1 MNTRCPPKHV
11 PSAARFFTRCEL
23 TVQPTQSYS
32 VGGQRSS
39 GQLTGK
45 PAGARP
51 DYRGRWCAVSRG
63 HPGRPSPPSPRA
75 MLGQLSAA
83 PWKLPSTG
91 GCGIAWIRTRDVQA
105 IERILHSSERFYW
118 MCHSGALKLAQGQD
132 AQFRR
137 FAVLEFETP
146 EITEMVQK
154 STDGLAF
161 GRSHIRVSFCAP
173 GPPGRSMLA
182 ALIAAQTMALNR
194 GKGLLPEP
202 NLMQILSSLNN
213 PTTLK
218 LLMNPLLQ
226 APPGRKH
233 GILGAAPTVPFLGN
247 PALSGVL
254 LQLLLQNQNQLQQ
267 SLVWTRLLQNK
278 ENQAVLSHPG
288 IMGDSPHAV
297 LPQQNV
303 LQQGLAM
310 LGDLAPAGLSP
321 DVPSGPVKSPNTF
334 YGRRG
339 VPTDRESPTAMGEH
353 HHPQANQPPAL
364 QGMGSPLLGSILGG
378 MQQQSQSLSGDSG
391 SALSGVSILG
401 EPPKDLK
408 IPQNPFLNIQ
418 SVFPSVGMQ
427 AVNSRPHPYRKKPGI
442 LGSMSNSRIAQNSHS
457 DFAVPS
463 SSRYQDNYA
472 FGEYKQ
478 DSLSHVYQHHEPA
491 DPTAMRGYGHHRQ
504 KGPYRS
510 SYSEHNQ
517 FGPSPVLPPP
527 PFNPGSPSSYF
538 NSGFKAGHQQSHLNK
553 VNPSILFYKVTIRL
567 HVYWDSSGF
576 SMQAPMHSGKCSPAV
591 KATGDG

>member
-1 MNTRCPPKHV
+1 MNTRCPPKRV
-11 PSAARFFTRCEL
+11 PSAARFFTHCEL
-23 TVQPTQSYS
+23 TVQPPQSYS

-182 ALIAAQTMALNR
+182 ALIAAQTMLAQGQDAQFRRFAVLEFETPEITEMVQKSTDGLAFGRSHIRVSFCAPGPPGRSMLAALIAAQTMALNR

-247 PALSGVL
+247 PALSGAL

-267 SLVWTRLLQNK
+267 TPVGGQKRVFSRLI
-278 ENQAVLSHPG
+278 P
-288 IMGDSPHAV
+288 SPEPSPEGGYVGQHS
-297 LPQQNV
+297 
-303 LQQGLAM
+303 QGL
-310 LGDLAPAGLSP
+310 
-321 DVPSGPVKSPNTF
+321 
-334 YGRRG
+334 
-339 VPTDRESPTAMGEH
+339 
-353 HHPQANQPPAL
+353 
-364 QGMGSPLLGSILGG
+364 GG
-378 MQQQSQSLSGDSG
+378 HYADSY
-391 SALSGVSILG
+391 
-401 EPPKDLK
+401 LK
-408 IPQNPFLNIQ
+408 
-418 SVFPSVGMQ
+418 
-427 AVNSRPHPYRKKPGI
+427 RK
-442 LGSMSNSRIAQNSHS
+442 RI
-457 DFAVPS
+457 F
-463 SSRYQDNYA
+463 
-472 FGEYKQ
+472 
-478 DSLSHVYQHHEPA
+478 
-491 DPTAMRGYGHHRQ
+491 
-504 KGPYRS
+504 
-510 SYSEHNQ
+510 
-517 FGPSPVLPPP
+517 
-527 PFNPGSPSSYF
+527 
-538 NSGFKAGHQQSHLNK
+538 
-553 VNPSILFYKVTIRL
+553 
-567 HVYWDSSGF
+567 
-576 SMQAPMHSGKCSPAV
+576 
-591 KATGDG
+591 